1 EISGREPRFRFLAAW
16 GAAVLRPYGVSHNG
30 SAECWNH
37 DGCAT
42 LEGLGG
48 FEDLVGAGADAEGAG
63 EVDPADGAGGI
74 DEELS
79 GASDVAA
86 VDACAFVK
94 EIVAA
99 DHFGGGVGE
108 ERIGV

>member
-1 EISGREPRFRFLAAW
+1 MLK
-16 GAAVLRPYGVSHNG
+16 
-30 SAECWNH
+30 
-37 DGCAT
+37 
-42 LEGLGG
+42 GLGG
-48 FEDLVGAGADAEGAG
+48 FQNLVGAGADAEVAG

-108 ERIGV
+108 ERIGVAGFAAEILGLAGRIDANGDGPDAEPFQIRETFLDTP